1 MRVADYIIKFLE
13 SKGIRTAFTMS
24 GGGSIFLC
32 DALYQA
38 KKTTICMLSPRT
50 SGFICCGILFK
61 MQP

>member
-32 DALYQA
+32 DAMYQA
-38 KKTTICMLSPRT
+38 KKFLKQ
-50 SGFICCGILFK
+50 F
-61 MQP
+61 